1 MSKLV
6 ELGSANLS
14 RHSRANV
21 LAKAASGLIN
31 NNIKVTDENNIPMID
46 TVAVIDPTF
55 LFLGF
60 SLNLFPSMLLY
71 SVNSHKSTMRL
82 RTVF

>member
-21 LAKAASGLIN
+21 LAKAASGLTN
-31 NNIKVTDENNIPMID
+31 NNIKVTDENEIPMID
-46 TVAVIDPTF
+46 IVAVIDSTQFKSIPF
-55 LFLGF
+55 YAAI
-60 SLNLFPSMLLY
+60 Y
-71 SVNSHKSTMRL
+71 SVNSHKSTMGL